1 MGRDR
6 VDARTDA
13 STRGTGDSSDTG
25 ATDGAARLTG
35 ELLVELGRK
44 IAEFGERAVRIVT
57 VDEMEREQVVWFRL
71 GWEEHARHA
80 AGEPPAPPAQN
91 AVPAR
96 LLTFPERAPDLVEE
110 PRHDRYDDAV
120 EPGTGGPAP
129 LPTVPDAN
137 VRDLMP
143 HRPAWPRGTTPPPR
157 PTARPQAR
165 PAPE

>member
-6 VDARTDA
+6 VDAGTNS
-13 STRGTGDSSDTG
+13 STRDTGDPSGAGTGDG
-25 ATDGAARLTG
+25 VARLTG

-80 AGEPPAPPAQN
+80 AGDAPPPPRPAQS

-96 LLTFPERAPDLVEE
+96 LLAFPERAPGLVEE
-110 PRHDRYDDAV
+110 PRHDRYDAADPGAV
-120 EPGTGGPAP
+120 P
-129 LPTVPDAN
+129 PTTPDAN
-137 VRDLMP
+137 VRDLMR
-143 HRPAWPRGTTPPPR
+143 HRTGWQQEPSSQLR
-157 PTARPQAR
+157 PTVRPHAR